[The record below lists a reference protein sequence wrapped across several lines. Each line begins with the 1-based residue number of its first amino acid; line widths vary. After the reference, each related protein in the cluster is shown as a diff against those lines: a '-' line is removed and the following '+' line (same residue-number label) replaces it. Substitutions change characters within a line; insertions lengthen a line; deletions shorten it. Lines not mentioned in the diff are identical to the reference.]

1 MQAVK
6 TGETDWRHASG
17 VRETT
22 PEESGLGRRTGR
34 TGEHAPAHP
43 FSPRGSGRG
52 FLVRDVVT
60 PVRSRYIHAQVRKYK
75 GVYIR

>member
-22 PEESGLGRRTGR
+22 PEESGIERRTGR
-34 TGEHAPAHP
+34 TGEQSRRIP
-43 FSPRGSGRG
+43 FLREGGGPK
-52 FLVRDVVT
+52 V
-60 PVRSRYIHAQVRKYK
+60 SRLR
-75 GVYIR
+75 RCDS